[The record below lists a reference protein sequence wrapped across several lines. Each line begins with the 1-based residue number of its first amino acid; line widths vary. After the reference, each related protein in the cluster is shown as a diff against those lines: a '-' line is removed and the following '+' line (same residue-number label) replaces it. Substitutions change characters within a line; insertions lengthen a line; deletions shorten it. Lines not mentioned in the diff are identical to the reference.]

1 MIPRFLL
8 SLLDNP
14 ARRLDPLARQIA
26 DLSSAAVLNLVAG
39 RTDRMTLCETR
50 GYIRARAAGEVR
62 RQVRLSL
69 ASGGAEPEFTPELVR
84 KVTDRVVP
92 LVLRRLAALETPR
105 AATCPA
111 RGLEPATR
119 FRLHP
124 QPQVA
129 DPPVSKS

>member
-50 GYIRARAAGEVR
+50 GYIRARAACEIR

-69 ASGGAEPEFTPELVR
+69 ANGSADAGLGPQLVR
-84 KVTDRVVP
+84 KATDRVVP
-92 LVLRRLAALETPR
+92 VVLRRLAALEAPAPQHLLR
-105 AATCPA
+105 AA
-111 RGLEPATR
+111 
-119 FRLHP
+119 
-124 QPQVA
+124 
-129 DPPVSKS
+129 